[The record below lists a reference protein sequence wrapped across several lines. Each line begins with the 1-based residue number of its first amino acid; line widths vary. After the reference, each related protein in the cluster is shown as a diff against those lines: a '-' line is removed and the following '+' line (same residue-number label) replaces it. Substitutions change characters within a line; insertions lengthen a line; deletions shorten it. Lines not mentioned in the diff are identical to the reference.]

1 MKYNFLGKTDIK
13 VSEIC
18 LGTMTFGRQNSEADG
33 HAQLDMALDR
43 GVNFIDTAE
52 MYPVPCDPELYGR
65 TEEFIGTWLAKAG
78 NRERVVLASKV
89 SGPRMVPDIR
99 DDEVRLDRRNIEAAI
114 DASLK
119 RLQTDHIDL
128 YQVHWP
134 DRPVNNFGMLGFEEL
149 KDDPDT
155 VAIEETLD
163 VLTDL
168 VNAGKVRHIGVS
180 NETSWGVMR
189 YLEQARHK
197 GMARIETIQNPYS
210 LLNRSFEV
218 GLAEVSLREEVS
230 LLPYSPLGFGTL
242 SGKYLQ
248 GAKPDNSRITLFPA
262 FGRYVKP
269 EGVKATEKYVAL
281 ARAHDLLPVHL
292 ALAYVRSRPFVA
304 STIIGATTL
313 DQLAENLDSVNVT
326 LDDALI
332 KEIEAIHHEHT
343 YPCP

>member
-18 LGTMTFGRQNSEADG
+18 LGTMTFGQQNTEADG

-43 GVNFIDTAE
+43 GINFIDSAE
-52 MYPVPCDPELYGR
+52 MYPVPRDPKLYGR
-65 TEEFIGTWLAKAG
+65 TEEIVGSWLAKPG
-78 NRERVVLASKV
+78 NRYRVVLASKV
-89 SGPRMVPDIR
+89 SGPRMVPEIR
-99 DDEVRLDRRNIEAAI
+99 DGEVRLDRKNIEAAI

-134 DRPVNNFGMLGFEEL
+134 DRPVNNFGTLGFNGL

-168 VNAGKVRHIGVS
+168 VKAGKVRHIGVS

-189 YLEQARHK
+189 YLELAR
-197 GMARIETIQNPYS
+197 GRARIETIQNPYS

-218 GLAEVSLREEVS
+218 GLAEISLREEVS

-248 GAKPDNSRITLFPA
+248 GAKPDNSRLTLFPA
-262 FGRYVKP
+262 FDRYVKP

-281 ARAHDLLPVHL
+281 ARAHGLLPGHL

-304 STIIGATTL
+304 STIVGATSL
-313 DQLAENLDSVNVT
+313 DQLAENLDSVDVK
-326 LDDALI
+326 LDDAI
-332 KEIEAIHHEHT
+332 VKEIEAIHREHT

>member
-18 LGTMTFGRQNSEADG
+18 LGTMTFGQQNSEADG

-52 MYPVPCDPELYGR
+52 MYPVPRDPKLYGR
-65 TEEFIGTWLAKAG
+65 TEEIVGSWLARAG
-78 NRERVVLASKV
+78 NRNRVVLATKV
-89 SGPRMVPDIR
+89 SGPRMVPEIR
-99 DDEVRLDRRNIEAAI
+99 DGVVRLDRKNIEAAV

-119 RLQTDHIDL
+119 RLKTDHIDL

-134 DRPVNNFGMLGFEEL
+134 DRPVNNFGTLGFDGIEE
-149 KDDPDT
+149 DPE
-155 VAIEETLD
+155 VVPIEETLD

-168 VNAGKVRHIGVS
+168 VTAGKVRQIGVS

-189 YLEQARHK
+189 YLEQARRDGK
-197 GMARIETIQNPYS
+197 ARIETIQNPYS

-218 GLAEVSLREEVS
+218 GLSEISLREGVS
-230 LLPYSPLGFGTL
+230 LLPYSPLAFGAL
-242 SGKYLQ
+242 SGKYLG
-248 GAKPDNSRITLFPA
+248 GAKPENSRLTLFPA
-262 FGRYVKP
+262 FNRYLKP
-269 EGVKATEKYVAL
+269 QGVKATEKYVAL
-281 ARAHDLLPVHL
+281 ARAHDLLPEHL
-292 ALAYVRSRPFVA
+292 ALAYVRTRPFVA

-313 DQLAENLDSVNVT
+313 DQLTHNLDSVDVQ
-326 LDDALI
+326 LDEAVM
-332 KEIEAIHHEHT
+332 KEIEAIHREHT